1 MERMVVGVDGS
12 SSSLHALR
20 WAADVAARAKLD
32 VVAARVF
39 DPTET
44 EIIEHEVEGDGELRA
59 AHLGAVEGWLDEVAE
74 GAPRHEAV
82 LLDGEPPDALV
93 EESVARRA
101 DLLVVG
107 IRGRGGFPHLRV
119 GSVAQHLAH
128 HTPVPLAVVP
138 PTASLLT
145 HRLVVGHD
153 GSAGSAAALEWA
165 VALAGPLDVPVTAVY
180 SVEHHGSDP
189 EWGLGSWRRH
199 CEEEVRGWAAPV
211 ERAGLP
217 LDVYI
222 DRDPR
227 CHPVAAM
234 EVALG
239 AHSGSVA
246 VLGARGRGGFAGLR
260 LGRVPLQ
267 LIDRTNDPVIVV
279 PAPES

>member
-12 SSSLHALR
+12 SASLHALR

-39 DPTET
+39 DPTDT
-44 EIIEHEVEGDGELRA
+44 EIIEHEVEGTGDLRA
-59 AHLGAVEGWLDEVAE
+59 AHHQAVEDWCAE
-74 GAPRHEAV
+74 IAKEAPCHEAL

-93 EESVARRA
+93 EACVASQA

-119 GSVAQHLAH
+119 GSVAQHLAYH
-128 HTPVPLAVVP
+128 SPVPLAVVP
-138 PTASLLT
+138 PAAALLT

-153 GSAGSAAALEWA
+153 GSAGSEVALEWA
-165 VALAGPLDVPVTAVY
+165 VELAGALDVAVTAVY
-180 SVEHHGSDP
+180 SVEHHGAHADQS
-189 EWGLGSWRRH
+189 LGSWRRR
-199 CEEEVRGWAAPV
+199 CEDEVSIWAAPV
-211 ERAGLP
+211 ERAGLA

-222 DRDPR
+222 DRDPA
-227 CHPVAAM
+227 CHPVTAM
-234 EVALG
+234 EAALG
-239 AHSGSVA
+239 EHPGSVA

-267 LIDRTNDPVIVV
+267 LIDRTSHPVIVV
-279 PAPES
+279 PSPER